1 MISLSLPRSRKTCGW
16 SKGGLAPTHMNS
28 CEPISIT
35 ETPASLWK
43 CGTTWSDILFTLDGN
58 DGKAQSTRTRPFEM
72 PRTILTGSADS
83 KSQSLARASLLKV
96 SAAHLLMQIRH
107 NLVVPEKPF
116 FRRGRC
122 VQKTAHHV
130 GKSENIGLF
139 GMRRT
144 RIGLASAGILAGM
157 AVCTAAL
164 VQIAPPARDAFAALW
179 AQDDPSELADVRLNS
194 ALRNGPAL
202 VAENI
207 EAALA
212 ADDADLAN
220 SFAELARDKNIA
232 VSEELSKCVSDAVAE
247 ANSTS
252 HFAKRFATG
261 LVTGNADDVASLSG
275 TVAGD
280 LFVFGDIR
288 DVVREGKHLAMGE
301 DTDHLVLGLATA
313 GLVVTAATYVS
324 VGGAGPVRA
333 GLTLV
338 KDTRKAGRL
347 SEGLIAWAGRS
358 TRDVVDQP
366 ALREAVASGSV
377 LRPAETASA
386 IRAAFRAEKAGA
398 LVRAAKDVG
407 RIGEAAG
414 IRAARDTLKVAENP
428 KELARAARI
437 AEAKGGQ
444 TRAIL
449 KLLGRGA
456 LLLAAGA
463 FNLTMWLFGALLML
477 FGFLSSIKAATERT
491 TAWWLRRSKV

>member
-1 MISLSLPRSRKTCGW
+1 MNRVRLSFAVAGV
-16 SKGGLAPTHMNS
+16 A
-28 CEPISIT
+28 
-35 ETPASLWK
+35 A
-43 CGTTWSDILFTLDGN
+43 
-58 DGKAQSTRTRPFEM
+58 
-72 PRTILTGSADS
+72 
-83 KSQSLARASLLKV
+83 
-96 SAAHLLMQIRH
+96 SAALGAAIWPHAR
-107 NLVVPEKPF
+107 NAGTV
-116 FRRGRC
+116 
-122 VQKTAHHV
+122 
-130 GKSENIGLF
+130 
-139 GMRRT
+139 
-144 RIGLASAGILAGM
+144 LA
-157 AVCTAAL
+157 
-164 VQIAPPARDAFAALW
+164 
-179 AQDDPSELADVRLNS
+179 AQDDPVALADIRINS
-194 ALRNGPAL
+194 VLRSNPAL
-202 VAENI
+202 LSDNI

-212 ADDADLAN
+212 AQDADLAA
-220 SFAELARDKNIA
+220 SFVALAREKNVA
-232 VSEELSKCVSDAVAE
+232 LSDDLTKRVDDALAE
-247 ANSTS
+247 QASTT
-252 HFAKRFATG
+252 HFAKGFATG
-261 LVTGNADDVASLSG
+261 LVTGNAEDVASLSG

-280 LFVFGDIR
+280 LFVFGDVR

-313 GLVVTAATYVS
+313 GLAVTAATYVS

-437 AEAKGGQ
+437 AEANGGQ

-491 TAWWLRRSKV
+491 TAWWLRRSKVLRFRRQIAVQVAPASNQLALAGCPVQG